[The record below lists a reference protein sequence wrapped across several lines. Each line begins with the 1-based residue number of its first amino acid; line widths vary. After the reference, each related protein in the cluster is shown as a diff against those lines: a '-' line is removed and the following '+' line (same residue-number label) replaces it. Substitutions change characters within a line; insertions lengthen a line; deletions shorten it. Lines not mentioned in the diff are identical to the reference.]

1 MEISPLFHNTRPEGE
16 LLPQEAAA
24 FDLLESLGIAYD
36 RVTSDPAD
44 NMEKCAAVSAVL
56 GMPICK
62 NLFLT
67 ARRLQGFQHKF
78 YILWYFRH
86 GFSRPFGCISK
97 LSVL

>member
-44 NMEKCAAVSAVL
+44 NME
-56 GMPICK
+56 
-62 NLFLT
+62 N
-67 ARRLQGFQHKF
+67 
-78 YILWYFRH
+78 
-86 GFSRPFGCISK
+86 
-97 LSVL
+97 